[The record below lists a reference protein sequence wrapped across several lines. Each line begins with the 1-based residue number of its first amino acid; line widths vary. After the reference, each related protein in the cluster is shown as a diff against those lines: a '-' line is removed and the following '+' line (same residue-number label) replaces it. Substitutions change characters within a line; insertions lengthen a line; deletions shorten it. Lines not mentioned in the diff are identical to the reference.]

1 MTIVDRIKTLVT
13 LINKY
18 NKEYYEKDNPTIS
31 DAEYDLL
38 FRELAELETQYPEY
52 KLPNS
57 PTNKVGGN
65 VSRGFKEIHHKT
77 PMLSLDNIFSKVDE
91 SGNLEFSE
99 LDNWYNKITKAIG
112 TNPIMLVQPKY
123 DGLALSLIYENGK
136 LVRAVTRGDGN
147 TGEDVTRNAYSI
159 SGIPQEIDNSVEYLE
174 VRGEVLMFKSDF
186 EDLNR
191 KQESLGKK
199 KFVNPRNAA
208 AGSLRQLDSSITKER
223 KLKFYTYF
231 LVEIKT
237 ETNTKQ
243 FSLEE
248 GLRSLGP
255 LGFNI
260 GKLTIVNSVN
270 QLKEFYTKFKEER
283 NTLPYEIDGVV
294 YKVNDISL
302 HDLLPGTSR
311 VPGWA
316 IAHKFPAQEALS
328 TIESID
334 LQVGRTGVV
343 TPVARITPTF
353 VSGTTISNVTLNNQF
368 DIIRKGIYVG
378 AKILIRRAG
387 DVIPEIVKVVSEE
400 KTPYKIPNY
409 CPSCNT
415 ELITDGSY
423 LRCPNRRC
431 RDRLIQ
437 SIIHYCSRDAMRID
451 GIADKIVEDLV
462 DNGIVNDLYSLHT
475 MELEDILKIRPDV
488 KETTWAENILEN
500 IVASTLTKWENF
512 IYALGIRHT
521 GKSTAKDIVKHF
533 ELDKYDKE
541 TIKSILVDLTE
552 EKLLKVEGIGE
563 VTAKAFVEW
572 FAYSDNKILFSKL
585 LKELNFYRRSE
596 NTNYKVKD
604 KTFVITGSLSSTRD
618 NVTNLIESK
627 GGIVINSVSKNTDYL
642 VVGASNGA
650 SSSKYKKAIQ
660 LGIKLL
666 NEEELMELIK

>member
-1 MTIVDRIKTLVT
+1 MAIVDRIKTLVT

-38 FRELAELETQYPEY
+38 FRELVELETKYPEY
-52 KLPNS
+52 KLLNS

-147 TGEDVTRNAYSI
+147 TGEDVTRNTYSI

-186 EDLNR
+186 KDLNR

-248 GLRSLGP
+248 GLRSLEP

-270 QLKEFYTKFKEER
+270 QLKEFYTKCKEER

-302 HDLLPGTSR
+302 HGLLPGTSR

-400 KTPYKIPNY
+400 KTPYKIPNH

-475 MELEDILKIRPDV
+475 MKLEDILKIRPDV

-572 FAYSDNKILFSKL
+572 FADSDNKILFSKL
-585 LKELNFYRRSE
+585 LKELNFYRRRE
-596 NTNYKVKD
+596 DTNHKVKD

-618 NVTNLIESK
+618 NVTNLIETK
-627 GGIVINSVSKNTDYL
+627 GGTVINSVSKNTDYL